1 MTEKLRFFVA
11 MLLRMI
17 KKPAISYESETCC
30 FLGEAWLSEVMGDFW
45 RAMERF
51 SFIMIDST
59 VDGYGEN
66 GDRLR

>member
-1 MTEKLRFFVA
+1 MTEK
-11 MLLRMI
+11 
-17 KKPAISYESETCC
+17 PATSYESETCC